1 MGYANCITML
11 AHETDRE
18 LLVDGSLYGMG
29 KSAGNAPIELIAM
42 HMNSQYGKQY
52 QISQY
57 LEAIDANIMQFYT
70 PATWGY
76 NLFFYL
82 AASNDCHP
90 SYVKQLMN
98 KKTLSI
104 HQVNELLGR
113 LEGEKKLLY
122 DADYMEQLYLEY
134 QDKNIN
140 DTEDAERLKKELA
153 GHSVLIVGPGKTMFS
168 EQDCVQQF
176 VHDKKPVVI
185 AINYVPEKIVPD
197 YVFLSNSKRYI
208 QVATA
213 LSKGECKEIATSNIT
228 SAGKP
233 FDFIINVSDLLDRE
247 SRFIDNSLMMLL
259 KTMMRVGITNVTLA
273 GFDGYSGTDQNYFD
287 EGKEYDFAR
296 KQAEYLN
303 GYMSDFLVKNA
314 GQLRI
319 NFLTTTKYLKDCM

>member
-1 MGYANCITML
+1 
-11 AHETDRE
+11 
-18 LLVDGSLYGMG
+18 
-29 KSAGNAPIELIAM
+29 
-42 HMNSQYGKQY
+42 
-52 QISQY
+52 
-57 LEAIDANIMQFYT
+57 
-70 PATWGY
+70 
-76 NLFFYL
+76 
-82 AASNDCHP
+82 
-90 SYVKQLMN
+90 MN

-140 DTEDAERLKKELA
+140 DTEDAERLRKELS